1 MMRSSTPSG
10 YTQTLICATHGA
22 LYERATGVCV
32 GRRGCGAS
40 LEAVAVREHDG
51 GVYCVED

>member
-1 MMRSSTPSG
+1 MRPSTPSG

-32 GRRGCGAS
+32 GRPGCGAS
-40 LEAVAVREHDG
+40 PAAVAVREHDG
-51 GVYCVED
+51 GVYRGED